1 MNNICWEHK
10 NQHFTAIRMGPQS
23 LTKDHMVFMSDARL
37 QLGTPGVPYSQN
49 ILRNCYKACLKQLRT
64 FLVTLI

>member
-1 MNNICWEHK
+1 
-10 NQHFTAIRMGPQS
+10 MGPQS

-49 ILRNCYKACLKQLRT
+49 ILSNCYKACLKQLRT